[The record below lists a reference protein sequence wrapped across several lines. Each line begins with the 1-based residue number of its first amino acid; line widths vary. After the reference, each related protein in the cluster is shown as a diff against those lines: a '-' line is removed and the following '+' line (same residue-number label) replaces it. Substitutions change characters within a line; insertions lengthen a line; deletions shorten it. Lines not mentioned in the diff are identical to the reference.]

1 MAAWQQS
8 EHSLVRV
15 THVSGQSVVAQV
27 VILWII
33 SHSVKTLFFS
43 FFEEIS
49 SDHFCNNDFD

>member
-15 THVSGQSVVAQV
+15 THVSGQSVVAEV

-33 SHSVKTLFFS
+33 SHSVQIFFS
-43 FFEEIS
+43 HFLKKFS
-49 SDHFCNNDFD
+49 SEHFCNNDFD